1 MMGVETSRVK
11 RSLRDNGRAGP
22 EMATLETHAKGAI
35 FFSTIKS
42 GTPITFRFFRHVS
55 KPSANELFLKLRAVF
70 IVLANSVPSKMNSF
84 YPNYKFLTTGW
95 DEILF
100 QSSQVLRK
108 DHHLPVEKKIPAN
121 TSAEPAP
128 VGQVSRSPRNI
139 MAIAAANTGSR

>member
-1 MMGVETSRVK
+1 MGVES
-11 RSLRDNGRAGP
+11 D
-22 EMATLETHAKGAI
+22 AKGTI

-42 GTPITFRFFRHVS
+42 GTPITFRFFRHGS

-70 IVLANSVPSKMNSF
+70 IVPANGVPSKMNSF
-84 YPNYKFLTTGW
+84 YPNYKFLTMGC

-100 QSSQVLRK
+100 QSFQGLRK
-108 DHHLPVEKKIPAN
+108 DRHLPVEMKIPAN

-128 VGQVSRSPRNI
+128 VGQVSRSLRNA